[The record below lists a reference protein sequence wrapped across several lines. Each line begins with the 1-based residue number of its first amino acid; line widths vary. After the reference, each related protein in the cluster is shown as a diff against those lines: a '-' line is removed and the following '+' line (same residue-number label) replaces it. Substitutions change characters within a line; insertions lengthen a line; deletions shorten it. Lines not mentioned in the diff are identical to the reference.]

1 MKLPLLN
8 RSKRFADDA
17 GRIGLVV
24 GLALAFLLTTIPWA
38 PADAASLCSM
48 PCCTG
53 TAEHPGGSGASG
65 VCHSRRRPGSSTS
78 AVHKLN
84 SHADAEPLCGLHRV
98 TGKYSTV
105 RLLQASARTL
115 NADDAK
121 TNSHSSNRSAVALGK
136 PCQSDCA
143 ACACVSNGRNAQG
156 SFSSS
161 IARIGEPPTRGGRVE
176 IPFDSTATLDVARR
190 QSNPRAP
197 PVSL

>member
-8 RSKRFADDA
+8 RSKRFAVAA
-17 GRIGLVV
+17 GRVGLVV

-48 PCCTG
+48 PCCAG
-53 TAEHPGGSGASG
+53 TAEHPTSGASG

-78 AVHKLN
+78 AGHKLN
-84 SHADAEPLCGLHRV
+84 SHAEAEPLCGLHRV
-98 TGKYSTV
+98 KGKYSTV
-105 RLLQASARTL
+105 RLLQASARTP

-121 TNSHSSNRSAVALGK
+121 TNSPSSNRSAFALVR

-143 ACACVSNGRNAQG
+143 ACACASNGRNAQG
-156 SFSSS
+156 SFSIS
-161 IARIGEPPTRGGRVE
+161 ITRIAEAPTSGGQVE
-176 IPFDSTATLDVARR
+176 TPFDPSATLDAARR